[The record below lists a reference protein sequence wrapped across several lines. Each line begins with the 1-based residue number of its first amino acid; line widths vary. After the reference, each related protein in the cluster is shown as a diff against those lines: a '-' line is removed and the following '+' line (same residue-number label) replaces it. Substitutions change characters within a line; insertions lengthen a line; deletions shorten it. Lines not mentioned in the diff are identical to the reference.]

1 MRGCRGRLDGQAA
14 NKQHAEN
21 SQDELSHFGLHGADQ
36 PLVTIKRSTRF
47 DQVRS
52 NLNRSKAPNGN
63 VIMEVQAKGLVKICF
78 NHPELL
84 KTIFLNERVGKIC
97 SARFGR
103 GCLQFLKRSLLDRQ
117 HHAKNSA
124 LRFIRRCP

>member
-1 MRGCRGRLDGQAA
+1 MRGCRGRLDRQAA

-21 SQDELSHFGLHGADQ
+21 SQAELSHFGLHGADQ

-84 KTIFLNERVGKIC
+84 KTIISRTSA
-97 SARFGR
+97 SARFVQQDLAADVSSFSSDLSSIGSIMR
-103 GCLQFLKRSLLDRQ
+103 KI
-117 HHAKNSA
+117 A
-124 LRFIRRCP
+124 P